1 MSYRTYRH
9 PIYRSVS
16 ATCCDSGSGPSN
28 CDLFTLYD
36 NMAALLNS
44 VKVLVPTNRTTLVGG
59 DGGVVSSLTAT
70 MSAQMGCP
78 PMVIA
83 RLSWVKQNPGVIF
96 NRNNCLHVIQLYGVY
111 NELGIDWRYDPLAPK
126 MVECLEAVP

>member
-1 MSYRTYRH
+1 
-9 PIYRSVS
+9 
-16 ATCCDSGSGPSN
+16 
-28 CDLFTLYD
+28 
-36 NMAALLNS
+36 MAGLLNS
-44 VKVLVPTNRTTLVGG
+44 VRVLVPANRTTLAGG
-59 DGGVVSSLTAT
+59 EGGVVSTLTAT

-111 NELGIDWRYDPLAPK
+111 NEIGIDYHYDPLATK
-126 MVECLEAVP
+126 MEECLAVVP